1 MSIAKNPYT
10 LSFETD
16 RARFVG
22 RGRTLAAPLAMIEQG
37 DLSNTMGAVLDPI
50 VAIRCQSDSRT

>member
-1 MSIAKNPYT
+1 MSTANKPYT

-37 DLSNTMGAVLDPI
+37 DLSNTRGACTWIRLSPF
-50 VAIRCQSDSRT
+50 VAK